1 MGDLILLSDKKN
13 LDNLSKS
20 EREHTTTYGSRYFT
34 KSVPKYEMPSD
45 GMPARAAYQII
56 HDELNLDGNPALNL
70 ASFVTTW
77 MEPEADKLIM
87 ESIGKNYVD
96 NDEYPQT
103 QVIQNRV
110 VNMLARLFNA
120 PTESKSIGSGTIGSS
135 ESIMLGLLAH
145 KWTWKKR
152 REAEGKST
160 DKPNIVMGADV
171 HTVWEKFARYFDV
184 ELKLIPL
191 KKNMCEITET
201 EITKVMSSFS
211 CISGLKEDIYTVT
224 AEDVKAEVD
233 ENTIA
238 VGAVVGTT
246 FTGQMDPIEEINNA
260 LLEIKETKGWD
271 IPIHVD
277 GASGGFTLPFLYPEL
292 KWDFRLEQVR
302 SINVSGHKYGLV
314 YPGIGWLIFKDKTD
328 LPEEL
333 IFNINYLGGIMPNY
347 SLNFSKGSS
356 TIIAQYYNLIR
367 LGMKGY
373 KNIMENMQE
382 NAHYLASK
390 LNGTNKF
397 EVINKGIIF
406 PIVTVQ
412 LQNSDF
418 TVFHLSEKLR
428 QKGWIVPAY
437 TLPANADDIAVLRMV
452 VKESFSKDMV
462 EMLFTDIMESIEKLE
477 ESEEER
483 IKNKDKNKNPTLL
496 Y

>member
-1 MGDLILLSDKKN
+1 
-13 LDNLSKS
+13 
-20 EREHTTTYGSRYFT
+20 
-34 KSVPKYEMPSD
+34 
-45 GMPARAAYQII
+45 MPARAAYQTI

-103 QVIQNRV
+103 EVIQDRV

-120 PTESKSIGSGTIGSS
+120 PSDAKSVGSGTIGSS
-135 ESIMLGLLAH
+135 EAIMLGLLAH
-145 KWTWKKR
+145 KWTWKQKR
-152 REAEGKST
+152 EKEGKPI

-171 HTVWEKFARYFDV
+171 HTVWEKFAKYFDV

-191 KKNMCEITET
+191 RD
-201 EITKVMSSFS
+201 
-211 CISGLKEDIYTVT
+211 DIYTIT
-224 AEDVKAEVD
+224 ADDVVEIID

-246 FTGQMDPIEEINNA
+246 FTGQMDPIKEINQA
-260 LLEIKETKGWD
+260 LLEIKKTKGWD

-277 GASGGFTLPFLYPEL
+277 GASGGFIMPFLYPDI

-314 YPGIGWLIFKDKTD
+314 YPGVGWLIFKDKTD
-328 LPEEL
+328 LPDDL
-333 IFNINYLGGIMPNY
+333 VFDINYLGGLMPNY

-356 TIIAQYYNLIR
+356 TIIAQYYNFIR

-373 KNIMENMQE
+373 KNIMVNMQE
-382 NAHYLASK
+382 NARYLAK
-390 LNGTNKF
+390 KMEGTGIFDILNKDVMFPLVTARIKNTDFSVF
-397 EVINKGIIF
+397 E
-406 PIVTVQ
+406 
-412 LQNSDF
+412 
-418 TVFHLSEKLR
+418 LSEKLR
-428 QKGWIVPAY
+428 QQGWIVPAY
-437 TLPANADDIAVLRMV
+437 TLPANADDIAVMRMV
-452 VKESFSKDMV
+452 VKESFSKDMI
-462 EMLFTDIMESIEKLE
+462 EMLITDLEKCIEELSKSHKERKKSIE
-477 ESEEER
+477 
-483 IKNKDKNKNPTLL
+483 NKENPTLL

>member
-1 MGDLILLSDKKN
+1 MLSDKKN
-13 LDNLSKS
+13 LDNLSKT

-34 KSVPKYEMPSD
+34 KTVPKYVMPVN

-103 QVIQNRV
+103 QIIQNRV

-120 PTESKSIGSGTIGSS
+120 PNKCNSIGSGTIGSS

-191 KKNMCEITET
+191 KKNMCKTTET

-211 CISGLKEDIYTVT
+211 CISGLEEDIYTIT
-224 AEDVKAEVD
+224 ADEIKALVD

-238 VGAVVGTT
+238 VGAVAGTT
-246 FTGQMDPIEEINNA
+246 FTGQMDPIEEINTA
-260 LLEIKETKGWD
+260 LLEIKESKGWD

-277 GASGGFTLPFLYPEL
+277 AASGGFVLPFLYPEI
-292 KWDFRLEQVR
+292 KWDFRLEQVK

-314 YPGIGWLIFKDKTD
+314 YPGVGWLIFKDKTD

-347 SLNFSKGSS
+347 SLNFSKGSG

-367 LGMKGY
+367 LGMDGY

-382 NAHYLASK
+382 NASYLAAK
-390 LNGTNKF
+390 LNGSTKF
-397 EVINKGIIF
+397 EVINKSITF
-406 PIVTVQ
+406 PMVTVQ
-412 LQNSDF
+412 LHNCDF

-437 TLPANADDIAVLRMV
+437 TLPANAEDIAVLRMV

-462 EMLFTDIMESIEKLE
+462 EMLYSDMMEAVEKLE
-477 ESEEER
+477 QTEEER
-483 IKNKDKNKNPTLL
+483 LQKIDENKNPSLL

>member
-1 MGDLILLSDKKN
+1 MLSDKKN
-13 LDNLSKS
+13 LDEMKKS
-20 EREHTTTYGSRYFT
+20 EREHTTTYGSRYFI
-34 KSVPKYEMPSD
+34 KSVPKYEMPIE
-45 GMPARAAYQII
+45 GMPAQAAYQII

-87 ESIGKNYVD
+87 ETIGKNYVD

-103 QVIQNRV
+103 EVIQDRV

-120 PTESKSIGSGTIGSS
+120 PDNCHSIGSGTIGSS

-152 REAEGKST
+152 RESEGKSVNR
-160 DKPNIVMGADV
+160 PNIVMGADV
-171 HTVWEKFARYFDV
+171 HTVWEKFALYFDV

-191 KKNMCEITET
+191 R
-201 EITKVMSSFS
+201 
-211 CISGLKEDIYTVT
+211 EDIYTIT
-224 AEDVKAEVD
+224 AEDVRAEID

-246 FTGQMDPIEEINNA
+246 FTGQMDPIEEINNV
-260 LLEIKETKGWD
+260 LLEIKESKGWD

-277 GASGGFTLPFLYPEL
+277 GASGGFILPFLYPDI

-314 YPGIGWLIFKDKTD
+314 YPGVGWLIFKDKTD

-333 IFNINYLGGIMPNY
+333 IFNINYLGGLMPNY

-356 TIIAQYYNLIR
+356 TIIAQYYNFIR
-367 LGMKGY
+367 LGMNGY
-373 KNIMENMQE
+373 RDIMENMQE
-382 NAHYLASK
+382 NARYLAHK
-390 LNGTNKF
+390 LTESGKF
-397 EVINKGIIF
+397 EVINQKVIF
-406 PIVTVQ
+406 PLLAVK
-412 LQNSDF
+412 LKNCEF
-418 TVFHLSEKLR
+418 TVFNLSEKLR
-428 QKGWIVPAY
+428 QKGWIIPAY
-437 TLPANADDIAVLRMV
+437 TLPANAEDIAVLRMV
-452 VKESFSKDMV
+452 VKESFSKDMA
-462 EMLFTDIMESIEKLE
+462 EMLLSDIMESIEKLKQ
-477 ESEEER
+477 SEEER
-483 IKNKDKNKNPTLL
+483 KKIIDEKENPTLL